1 VVYSGRKIIN
11 ISNRKLILVAGMARG
26 GTNILWNI
34 VQSHPDVIDS
44 YYELN
49 EIYGMSKTGISL
61 SEKIAVELSA
71 LYGLHTKNVEKLTIK
86 RLAQFAKYSFENDK
100 YNRYKFSDELYKKND
115 FDNLTI
121 CTKLVSSWEKDF
133 FRKFF
138 RRNDALKYISV
149 LKKSIPNVQIVFLI
163 RNGLAMAE
171 SWKRRGSNIQ
181 KAAKWYR
188 QYVQFYEE
196 YCLNNPVTS
205 ILLKFEDITKDPF
218 SVSEIIYKKL
228 GLSPA
233 KLDKLRIALKP
244 TIKNQSIINTTK
256 KDKVWIDR
264 ENYKNILD
272 DDVNNAQMNNLSQ
285 DEIDFFIKYNKDIL
299 EKYSY
304 GS

>member
-1 VVYSGRKIIN
+1 MSIQKV
-11 ISNRKLILVAGMARG
+11 ILVAGMARG

-49 EIYGMSKTGISL
+49 EIYGMSKTDISF

-71 LYGLHTKNVEKLTIK
+71 LYGMHTQNVEKLTVE
-86 RLAQFAKYSFENDK
+86 RLTRFAKYSFKNDK
-100 YNRYKFSDELYKKND
+100 YNKYKFSNELYEKKD

-133 FRKFF
+133 FKEVF
-138 RRNDALKYISV
+138 RRNDALKYIGI

-171 SWKRRGSNIQ
+171 SWKRRGANIQ
-181 KAAKWYR
+181 IAAKWYR

-196 YCLNNPVTS
+196 YCLTNPDTS

-218 SVSEIIYKKL
+218 SVSEVMYKKL
-228 GLSPA
+228 GLSPI

-244 TIKNQSIINTTK
+244 TIKDQSIINTTK

-264 ENYKNILD
+264 ENYKNVLVG
-272 DDVNNAQMNNLSQ
+272 DVNNTQINNLSQ
-285 DEIDFFIKYNKDIL
+285 DEIDYFIKHNKDIL
-299 EKYSY
+299 GKYSY
-304 GS
+304 RS